1 MGEESSG
8 WWTDG
13 HQIARWKLE
22 KDPQTEILTRKGR
35 VKNYQPIYLGG
46 GYLCQKL
53 IQHVHNQI
61 MHLGVSNTTAD
72 VRETWWI
79 PKLREKVKKAIHKC
93 NVCRLY
99 STKPFEAQDTAE
111 MPSFRTEGSR
121 PFEVTALDFAGPLL
135 TGVSKNGNGKCYIL
149 IFTCAASRAIH
160 LEVTRSQTAEEFQ
173 RKLNAFISR
182 RSRPRLIISDNAL
195 TFKVTAE
202 WVKKIRK
209 SEILQNHLAN
219 EEITWQFNL
228 AKSPWW
234 GGFYERL
241 IKEIKKTLYKT
252 LGRSHLSSEEMEQV
266 IMDIERYLNNQPL
279 TYVEC
284 ELETQVLTPNV
295 IMLGGNAYP
304 IEDTEEN
311 TDELTAMNK
320 RLVNAKQ
327 HAWQRWKKEYVHALM
342 EVHRSRTTGGR
353 VPEVIDILLIIGD
366 SKNRGEWKKGR
377 VERLVKGKDGVVRGV
392 VLLHNGKRIERPLQ
406 LVCPWEIKAIE
417 RRKER
422 VERKDIPKISREK
435 RQAAKKADQR
445 IRAQLSDED
454 D

>member
-1 MGEESSG
+1 M
-8 WWTDG
+8 
-13 HQIARWKLE
+13 
-22 KDPQTEILTRKGR
+22 
-35 VKNYQPIYLGG
+35 
-46 GYLCQKL
+46 
-53 IQHVHNQI
+53 
-61 MHLGVSNTTAD
+61 
-72 VRETWWI
+72 
-79 PKLREKVKKAIHKC
+79 
-93 NVCRLY
+93 
-99 STKPFEAQDTAE
+99 
-111 MPSFRTEGSR
+111 
-121 PFEVTALDFAGPLL
+121 
-135 TGVSKNGNGKCYIL
+135 
-149 IFTCAASRAIH
+149 
-160 LEVTRSQTAEEFQ
+160 
-173 RKLNAFISR
+173 
-182 RSRPRLIISDNAL
+182 
-195 TFKVTAE
+195 
-202 WVKKIRK
+202 KKIRK

-219 EEITWQFNL
+219 EDITWQFNL

-252 LGRSHLSSEEMEQV
+252 LGRSHLPFEGMEQV
-266 IMDIERYLNNQPL
+266 IMDIERHLNSRPL

-284 ELETQVLTPNV
+284 ESETQVLTPNV

-304 IEDTEEN
+304 IEETEEN

-327 HAWQRWKKEYVHALM
+327 RAWQRWKKEYVHALI

-353 VPEVIDILLIIGD
+353 VPEVGDILLIIGD

-377 VERLVKGKDGVVRGV
+377 VERLVKGRDGVVRGV

-406 LVCPWEIKAIE
+406 LVCPLEIKAIG

-422 VERKDIPKISREK
+422 VESEDIPKVTREK